1 MNNERLY
8 EKQRN
13 IGVYLLEKNIRILKK
28 TFLSNKSCLSSSEI
42 TLVDKDEIITE
53 GKTSQKL

>member
-13 IGVYLLEKNIRILKK
+13 IGVYTLEKKYSDTQK

>member
-13 IGVYLLEKNIRILKK
+13 IGVYPLEKNIRILKK